1 MHPPTPLRQQSQ
13 HDCWST
19 CDLPSIANTYDIR
32 ILISLF
38 PMLASFANVGEDFH
52 IKALTSINRD
62 G

>member
-1 MHPPTPLRQQSQ
+1 MIAGALVI
-13 HDCWST
+13 C
-19 CDLPSIANTYDIR
+19 LPSQILIR
-32 ILISLF
+32 MLISLF